1 MTDPSE
7 ATRIDDVYWRDEY
20 TPITEDD
27 AFLERIVA
35 EADLPSLLTALAA
48 LTGDHTLI
56 PGELRPP
63 LPPVE
68 TTPPAHGGMSEA
80 AQARARE
87 LALSALRRVRDE
99 GLTRPRLLE
108 PGEARAVVGFITGGA
123 GDEDATLMMHELDL
137 VTQRPGA
144 PAWHAGEVAP
154 DRDFDVAVIGTGM
167 SGIAAM
173 YRLKQ
178 AGVRFVAFE
187 KHPEVGGT
195 WWANTY
201 PGVRLDTP
209 TFGYSFSFAQ
219 RADWPDAYAEGAEI
233 EAYSVEIVD
242 RAKLREHIEFD
253 TEVVSMTWDEAS
265 ATWEVVVRRDGV
277 EQHRRFHAVVAATGQ
292 LEKPNIPRIPGQD
305 DFAGVRM
312 HSARWDHDVD
322 LTGKRVAV
330 VGTGAS
336 AYQIVPSIVDRVA
349 HLDVFQRS
357 GPWTVPAPNYHDPV
371 PPALAWLCDHVPHYG
386 QWYRFQAFW
395 GARTGRLHTV
405 EVDPGWDRTDS
416 VSATNLRVRQAL
428 TALLREQWADRPD
441 MLDVVV
447 PAYPPGGKRMLRD
460 NGVWARAL
468 HQEHAELVTSPIERF
483 TSDSIVTADGERHPV
498 DVVIYATGF
507 KASDYLDPIL
517 VTGPSG
523 KTLKDHWKGD
533 ATAWAGVCVP
543 GFPNLFLIQGPNTNY
558 VVHGQFHFMIECGVE
573 FTVEAIHQLLLRRA
587 ASLEVEQETLD
598 RFLAWVDQGNAERAW
613 GQPQVRTWYKNS
625 RGRVSQVWPYSHLE
639 YWKLT
644 RGADFDTDFRLR
656 PRPEATP

>member
-1 MTDPSE
+1 MTDPIE
-7 ATRIDDVYWRDEY
+7 ADRIDDVYWRDEY

-48 LTGDHTLI
+48 LTGDHSLI
-56 PGELRPP
+56 PAELRPP
-63 LPPVE
+63 LPPVD
-68 TTPPAHGGMSEA
+68 TTPPAHGGMSGA
-80 AQARARE
+80 AQAQARE
-87 LALSALRRVRDE
+87 LALSALGRVRDE

-108 PGEARAVVGFITGGA
+108 PEEAHIIVDFITGGA
-123 GDEDATLMMHELDL
+123 SAEDAALMMHELDL

-144 PAWHAGEVAP
+144 PTWHIDEVAP
-154 DRDFDVAVIGTGM
+154 GRDFQVAVIGTGM

-233 EAYSVEIVD
+233 ESYAVEIVD

-265 ATWEVVVRRDGV
+265 ATWEVVIRRDGV
-277 EQHRRFHAVVAATGQ
+277 EQCRRFHAVVAATGQ

-305 DFAGVRM
+305 GFGGVQM
-312 HSARWDHDVD
+312 HSARWNHDVD
-322 LTGKRVAV
+322 LAGKRVAV

-336 AYQIVPSIVDRVA
+336 AYQIVPSIIDRVA

-357 GPWTVPAPNYHDPV
+357 GPWTVPAPNYHDPT
-371 PPALAWLCDHVPHYG
+371 PSALAWLSEHVPHYG
-386 QWYRFQAFW
+386 QWFRFQAFW

-405 EVDPGWDRTDS
+405 KVDPEWDRTDS
-416 VSATNLRVRQAL
+416 VSATNLRVREAL
-428 TALLREQWADRPD
+428 TAILREQWADRPD

-468 HQEHAELVTSPIERF
+468 HREHAELVTSPIERF
-483 TSDSIVTADGERHPV
+483 TADGIVTVDGEQHPV

-507 KASDYLDPIL
+507 KASDYLDPIV
-517 VTGPSG
+517 VTGPTG
-523 KTLKDHWKGD
+523 QTLGEHWNGD
-533 ATAWAGVCVP
+533 ATAWAGICVP
-543 GFPNLFLIQGPNTNY
+543 GFPSLFLIQGPNTNY

-573 FTVEAIHQLLLRRA
+573 FTTEAIHELLRRKA
-587 ASLEVEQETLD
+587 ASLEVKQETLD
-598 RFLAWVDQGNAERAW
+598 RFLAWIDRGNAEHAW

-639 YWKLT
+639 YSKLT

-656 PRPEATP
+656 PRAEATS

>member
-1 MTDPSE
+1 MPDPSE
-7 ATRIDDVYWRDEY
+7 VAQIDDVYWRDEY

-56 PGELRPP
+56 PAELRPP
-63 LPPVE
+63 LPPVD

-87 LALSALRRVRDE
+87 LALPALKRVRDE
-99 GLTRPRLLE
+99 RLTRPRLLE
-108 PGEARAVVGFITGGA
+108 PGEARTIVDFITGGA
-123 GDEDATLMMHELDL
+123 SAEDSALMMHELDL

-144 PAWHAGEVAP
+144 PTWHVDEVAP
-154 DRDFDVAVIGTGM
+154 DRDFDVAIIGTGM

-187 KHPEVGGT
+187 KHPEAGGT

-219 RADWPDAYAEGAEI
+219 RADWPHAYAEGAEI
-233 EAYSVEIVD
+233 EAYAVEIVD
-242 RAKLREHIEFD
+242 RAKLREHVEFD
-253 TEVVSMTWDEAS
+253 TEVVSMTWDQAS

-292 LEKPNIPRIPGQD
+292 LEKPNIPEMSGQD
-305 DFAGVRM
+305 DFRGVQM

-336 AYQIVPSIVDRVA
+336 AYQIVPSIIDRVA

-357 GPWTVPAPNYHDPV
+357 GPWTVPAPNYHDST
-371 PPALAWLCDHVPHYG
+371 PPALAWLSEHVPHYG
-386 QWYRFQAFW
+386 QWVRFQTFW

-405 EVDPGWDRTDS
+405 EVDPEWGRTDS
-416 VSATNLRVRQAL
+416 VSATNLRVREAL
-428 TALLREQWADRPD
+428 TAIMREQWADRPD

-447 PAYPPGGKRMLRD
+447 PTYPPGGKRMLRD
-460 NGVWARAL
+460 NGVWVHAL
-468 HQEHAELVTSPIERF
+468 HREHADLVTSPIRRF
-483 TSDSIVTADGERHPV
+483 TSEGIVTADGEQHLV

-507 KASDYLDPIL
+507 KASDYLDPIV

-523 KTLKDHWKGD
+523 RTLKEHWNGD
-533 ATAWAGVCVP
+533 ATAWAGVAVP

-558 VVHGQFHFMIECGVE
+558 VVHGQFHFMIECGVG
-573 FTVEAIHQLLLRRA
+573 FTIEAIHQLLRRGA
-587 ASLEVEQETLD
+587 GSLEVEQEALD
-598 RFLAWVDQGNAERAW
+598 RFVAWIDRGNAERAW

-639 YWKLT
+639 YWTLT
-644 RGADFDTDFRLR
+644 RGADFDTDFALR
-656 PRPEATP
+656 PRPEATR